1 MSGHSIERNDPDVP
15 IFVIAVAAEL
25 AGMHPQTLRGYDRLG
40 LVVPRRA
47 KGRGRGRRYSM
58 RDIFRLRRIQQLSQD
73 EGVNLEG
80 IKRIL
85 SLESEM
91 EQMRRQLVQ
100 LTRIMND
107 LQADPHSTRVFTAA
121 AAGEVHIGRHRPP
134 TRRELTR

>member
-1 MSGHSIERNDPDVP
+1 MSGQGIERTDPDIP
-15 IFVIAVAAEL
+15 IFVIAVAADL

-58 RDIFRLRRIQQLSQD
+58 RDVFRLRRIQQLSQD

-85 SLESEM
+85 SLEAEL
-91 EQMRRQLVQ
+91 EQAHQQLVQ
-100 LTRIMND
+100 LTGLLNE
-107 LQADPHSTRVFTAA
+107 LQREGRASRVFTAHPAGDVHLGRTRA
-121 AAGEVHIGRHRPP
+121 AI
-134 TRRELTR
+134 RRELTR